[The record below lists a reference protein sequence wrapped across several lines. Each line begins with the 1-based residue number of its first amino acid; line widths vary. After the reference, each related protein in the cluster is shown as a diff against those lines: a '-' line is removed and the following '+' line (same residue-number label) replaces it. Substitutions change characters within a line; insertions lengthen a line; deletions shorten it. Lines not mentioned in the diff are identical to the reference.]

1 MNYLNIKTQLF
12 LVLFASLLFQGCQT
26 MAEPE
31 LVNSETKPQS
41 LITDITEMP
50 EEDVS
55 EYEQIGLVFMREE
68 EKLARDVYIAL
79 NLKWNMRVFAN
90 ISGSEQ
96 KHMDAIKSLL
106 DKYGIEDPVG
116 DDSIGVFENEDLQY
130 LYDSLTVKGSE
141 SVIDALY
148 IGALIE
154 EIDILDLKRELSEN
168 VDSEDIK
175 FVYENLLNASNN
187 HLRAFVRNISRLGIE
202 YEPQL
207 LDYEEYLEI
216 INN

>member
-1 MNYLNIKTQLF
+1 
-12 LVLFASLLFQGCQT
+12 

-96 KHMDAIKSLL
+96 KHMDAIKTLL

-116 DDSIGVFENEDLQY
+116 NDSIGVFENEDLQY